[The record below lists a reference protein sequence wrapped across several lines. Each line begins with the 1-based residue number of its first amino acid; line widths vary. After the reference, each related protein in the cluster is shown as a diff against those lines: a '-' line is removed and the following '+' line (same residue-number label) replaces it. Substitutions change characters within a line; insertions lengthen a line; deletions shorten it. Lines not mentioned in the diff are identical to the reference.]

1 MFPSKQYLKI
11 QLDFEILHMG
21 HDTLK
26 STKKFNQNWKIKSMA
41 WLPNVRPWT
50 NSQGINMKRNVE

>member
-1 MFPSKQYLKI
+1 
-11 QLDFEILHMG
+11 MG

-26 STKKFNQNWKIKSMA
+26 NAKKFNQNWKIKSLA

-50 NSQGINMKRNVE
+50 NSQGINMKRDVE